1 MLVDLKS
8 QALTHKVILLI
19 AHCLADTHPET
30 MRTVADYYDH
40 KEALF
45 LKGFMEEESLVG
57 IVGYAYKAP
66 SHILMT
72 HLAVDPEYR
81 GKGVATRML
90 RELVETE
97 AIKWIGAESTAAAV
111 PFYQK
116 LNFQCI
122 SKSNRDDGEN
132 HFTCEWKQGESEA
145 F

>member
-8 QALTHKVILLI
+8 QALTHKVVMLI

-30 MRTVADYYDH
+30 LRTVADYYDH

-45 LKGFMEEESLVG
+45 LKGFLEEDDLVG

-66 SHILMT
+66 RKILMT
-72 HLAVDPEYR
+72 HLAVDPEFR
-81 GKGVATRML
+81 GRGVATRML
-90 RELVETE
+90 RELVEAE
-97 AIKWIGAESTAAAV
+97 SIKWIGAESTASAV

-116 LNFQCI
+116 LNFDCI
-122 SKSNRDDGEN
+122 LKTSRDDGEN
-132 HFTCEWKQGESEA
+132 HFSCEWKRDESKS